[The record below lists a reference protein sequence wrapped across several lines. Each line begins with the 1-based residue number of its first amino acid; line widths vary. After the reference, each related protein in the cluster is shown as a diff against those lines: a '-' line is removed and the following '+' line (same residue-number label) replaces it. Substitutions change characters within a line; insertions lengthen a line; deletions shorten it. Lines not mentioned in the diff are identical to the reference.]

1 MQIDDRQAKRLHY
14 DVMGIALAIRGHMGE
29 DALFRELDRA
39 ISALDWRKMAIAQ
52 RSFDLLSEER
62 QRHILNEGADH
73 DEVAG
78 SIALFERN
86 MRTMIPA
93 AVPKSA

>member
-62 QRHILNEGADH
+62 RRHILNERTDH
-73 DEVAG
+73 DEAAG